1 MNLSISVLAPARI
14 VAIGRNTFTELVRQ
28 KVFYFLLLFALL
40 VIGNSAFVSKLSFQE
55 EFQMLKDVALGAMSV
70 FLCLLA
76 ILTTAMLL
84 PRDLEDRTIFTILS
98 KPVPRYEYLLGK
110 LLGVLILLTLSA
122 LIMGLFFIAVLLLWE
137 QSVLA
142 ETQRSLVASPQEL
155 ATALATVMKAAFS
168 WDLIPAMAILLVKSV
183 LLASLTLLIS
193 TFATSGIFAILVA
206 TCAYFIGH
214 LQVTAREYWMS
225 GIGIHWWTRLFTAFL
240 ALIFPDLQAFNLTD
254 DIVAGVPLPLDIFWQ
269 TMALGGVYAVVYYA
283 LACFLFQNRE
293 L

>member
-1 MNLSISVLAPARI
+1 MISLLTPARI
-14 VAIGRNTFTELVRQ
+14 VAIGRNSFTELVRQ
-28 KVFYFLLLFALL
+28 KVFYFLLLFALM
-40 VIGNSAFVSKLSFQE
+40 VIGNSVFVSKLSFQE

-98 KPVPRYEYLLGK
+98 KPVPRHEYLLGK
-110 LLGVLILLTLSA
+110 LLGVLILLTFST
-122 LIMGLFFIAVLLLWE
+122 LIMGVFFITVLLIRE

-142 ETQRSLVASPQEL
+142 ETQRGFSGSPQDL
-155 ATALATVMKAAFS
+155 ALALATVKKAAFS
-168 WDLIPAMAILLVKSV
+168 WDLVPAMVILLVKSV

-193 TFATSGIFAILVA
+193 TIATSGIFAVLVA

-214 LQVTAREYWMS
+214 LQVTAREYWLG
-225 GIGIHWWTRLFTAFL
+225 GIGVQWWTRLFTALL

-254 DIVAGVPLPLDIFWQ
+254 DIVAGVPLPMDVFWQ
-269 TMALGGVYAVVYYA
+269 TVALGGVYTAVYYA

>member
-1 MNLSISVLAPARI
+1 
-14 VAIGRNTFTELVRQ
+14 
-28 KVFYFLLLFALL
+28 
-40 VIGNSAFVSKLSFQE
+40 
-55 EFQMLKDVALGAMSV
+55 
-70 FLCLLA
+70 
-76 ILTTAMLL
+76 MLL

-98 KPVPRYEYLLGK
+98 KPVPRHEYLLGK

-122 LIMGLFFIAVLLLWE
+122 FIMGLFFITVLLLWE

-142 ETQRSLVASPQEL
+142 ETQRSLAGSPQEL
-155 ATALATVMKAAFS
+155 AAALAVVKKAAFS
-168 WDLIPAMAILLVKSV
+168 WDLIPAMAILLAKSV

-225 GIGIHWWTRLFTAFL
+225 GMGVHWWTRIFTAFL
-240 ALIFPDLQAFNLTD
+240 ALVFPDLQAFNLTD

-269 TMALGGVYAVVYYA
+269 TMALGGIYASVYYS

>member
-1 MNLSISVLAPARI
+1 MSLLLAPARVI
-14 VAIGRNTFTELVRQ
+14 AIGRNTFTELVRQ

-40 VIGNSAFVSKLSFQE
+40 IIGNSSFLSKFSFQE

-76 ILTTAMLL
+76 VLTTAMLL

-110 LLGVLILLTLSA
+110 LLGVVILLTLSA
-122 LIMGLFFIAVLLLWE
+122 LIMGLLFLGVLLLWE

-142 ETQRSLVASPQEL
+142 ETQRTFSGSAQDL
-155 ATALATVMKAAFS
+155 AAALAAVRKAAFA
-168 WDLIPAMAILLVKSV
+168 WELIPAMVLLLVKAI

-206 TCAYFIGH
+206 ACAYFIGH
-214 LQVTAREYWMS
+214 LQVTAREYWMD
-225 GIGIHWWTRLFTAFL
+225 GIGVHWWTRVFTAL
-240 ALIFPDLQAFNLTD
+240 IALIFPDLQAFNLTD
-254 DIVAGVPLPLDIFWQ
+254 DIVAGVHLPMDVFWQ
-269 TMALGGVYAVVYYA
+269 TLALGGVYTTIYYL
-283 LACFLFQNRE
+283 LACFLFHNRE